1 VLKDAA
7 DRLVGSKR
15 ESDTLAR
22 TGDYQFALILEHFS
36 SDTELSM
43 IAKRIYSTLSR
54 PFGPFGINTYEFTVN
69 AMIGLYLDPQNAIN
83 PESGSSSVDITK
95 YYDQRK
101 IIQMEEEG
109 G

>member
-1 VLKDAA
+1 
-7 DRLVGSKR
+7 
-15 ESDTLAR
+15 
-22 TGDYQFALILEHFS
+22 
-36 SDTELSM
+36 
-43 IAKRIYSTLSR
+43 
-54 PFGPFGINTYEFTVN
+54 
-69 AMIGLYLDPQNAIN
+69 MIGLYLDPQNAIN